1 MPFLLQSRCVK
12 RSSSWRKRR
21 ANTSCERRLCWPRQ
35 TIRSSSSSSTH
46 SKTRIACVS
55 IHSYSYTVPRYSGYI
70 SVVRLNLCLYVAFF
84 FFFFFAV
91 TVFRFALTL
100 NQTFFPSFFK
110 MWGCSFS
117 PHELGLAI
125 GKINEE
131 WNGGTFCNVRT
142 GDHWLD
148 EHNKWTWCICCC

>member
-1 MPFLLQSRCVK
+1 MCHFCYSQGVWKEVHPEGKEERIHHAREDCADQDKPSVHHQALLHIPRHGSLVYPFTAIVTLFHVTQGILALLDWIYVCM
-12 RSSSWRKRR
+12 
-21 ANTSCERRLCWPRQ
+21 LPFF
-35 TIRSSSSSSTH
+35 
-46 SKTRIACVS
+46 
-55 IHSYSYTVPRYSGYI
+55 
-70 SVVRLNLCLYVAFF
+70 VVV
-84 FFFFFAV
+84 AV
-91 TVFRFALTL
+91 TVFCFALTL